1 MLDKNLNLIEQAEYI
16 IDYEEKLLESGCRAL
31 SSDNQYS
38 NALSKRYTTAEIAES
53 VGLGERTYQRM
64 KQIGKINPIA
74 REVLKQ
80 TKLCSNLE
88 ALIEIQRLD
97 DDLQIET
104 AKRMINQ
111 HYLYIIRQSGIEADD
126 LVGDSFYKIGN
137 SKNPESRL
145 KTLQTSNPNELE
157 LIFTFGSHRKD
168 ESLFFERWMHQ
179 LFSPFREKGEWF
191 LMPDEI
197 VQTFMEDVQKRMTW
211 EKENIEEAKEEMTTG
226 LFYVMNSEKW
236 SQQSMMELSMSNMI
250 EVVNEELNEE
260 EKKNFVGEMKDK
272 CDPEMLSM
280 LQELGLE
287 V

>member
-80 TKLCSNLE
+80 TKLCNNLE

-111 HYLYIIRQSGIEADD
+111 HYLYIIRQSGIEADV
-126 LVGDSFYKIGN
+126 LVGDFFYKIGN

-145 KTLQTSNPNELE
+145 KSLQTSNPTELE
-157 LIFTFGSHRKD
+157 LIFTYGCQTKD
-168 ESLFFERWMHQ
+168 ESLFFERCMHQ
-179 LFSPFREKGEWF
+179 LFSSFRHRGEWF
-191 LMPDEI
+191 FMSNEI
-197 VQTFMEDVQKRMTW
+197 VQRFIDDVEKRIQW
-211 EKENIEEAKEEMTTG
+211 ENENIEEAKEEMTTG
-226 LFYVMNSEKW
+226 LFHVINSEKW
-236 SQQSMMELSMSNMI
+236 VLENIMEFASDTI
-250 EVVNEELNEE
+250 
-260 EKKNFVGEMKDK
+260 K
-272 CDPEMLSM
+272 
-280 LQELGLE
+280 QYLE